1 MRIHGSGGP
10 DPLTDKVSIIDCR
23 DLDDDLAQ
31 AWQALALTRPDLG
44 SPFYQPGFARIIARQ
59 QPGLRLA
66 LIEQQGRL
74 CGVFPFH
81 RDRWGR
87 LHSVG
92 HRLNDYHG
100 LVMRQGVEIEA
111 RPLLQACDARYFAF
125 DHMPLTQRAFAPY
138 IGLETHSPIMEVEGG
153 IEAYRR
159 RLSARSAKGSSGI
172 FQSVGNARRRL
183 ERQVGPV
190 RLEMACKDPR
200 AYERLLAL
208 KSRQFISTT
217 GSNPLE
223 LPWVRGVLDDVFA
236 CDEEAFGGML
246 SVLYA
251 GDQMV
256 ALHLGLRHAGQCHVW
271 FITYDTAFS
280 AYSPG
285 LVLLMGMAEAA
296 DAHGFSVLDLG
307 RGSQPYKARFQTSSI
322 ALGEGAVSRPQ
333 WLAQAAMAK
342 AERKRW
348 LKTTILG
355 QAWRT
360 GKSWL
365 HRVDR

>member
-1 MRIHGSGGP
+1 M
-10 DPLTDKVSIIDCR
+10 TDKISIIDCR
-23 DLDDDLAQ
+23 DLDDDLAR
-31 AWQALALTRPDLG
+31 AWQSLALTRPDLG
-44 SPFYQPGFARIIARQ
+44 SPFYQPGYARIIARHN
-59 QPGLRLA
+59 PPLRLA

-87 LHSVG
+87 LHPVG
-92 HRLNDYHG
+92 YRLNDYHG
-100 LVMRQGVEIEA
+100 LVMRQGAEIEA
-111 RPLLQACDARYFAF
+111 LPLLQACEARYFAF
-125 DHMPLTQRAFAPY
+125 DHMPLTQTAFAPY
-138 IGLETHSPIMEVEGG
+138 SSLETHSPVMEVAGG
-153 IEAYRR
+153 IDAYRS
-159 RLSARSAKGSSGI
+159 RLSARSAKGSAGI

-190 RLEMACKDPR
+190 RLEMACQDPR
-200 AYERLLAL
+200 AYQRLLDL

-217 GSNPLE
+217 GSNPLA

-236 CDEEAFGGML
+236 CDEGVFGGML

-251 GDQMV
+251 GDRMV
-256 ALHLGLRHAGQCHVW
+256 ALHLGMRHAGQCHIW
-271 FITYDTAFS
+271 FITYDTEFA

-296 DAHGFSVLDLG
+296 QAHGFSLLDLG
-307 RGSQPYKARFQTSSI
+307 RGSQSYKARFQTSSI
-322 ALGEGAVSRPQ
+322 ALCEGAVSRPQ
-333 WLAQAAMAK
+333 CLAQAVMAN
-342 AERKRW
+342 AARKRW

-360 GKSWL
+360 GKRWL